1 MGIKRYFAIKDTTIS
16 NAFKANLSTRASGS
30 NMGASDI
37 LEAFVI
43 HGQTSASTDTVN
55 AEQSRILLHFDMT
68 HVIDDIN
75 NGVIPSS
82 NVDYRLKLF
91 NAPHANTTPMSY
103 SLDVVM
109 LTQSWS
115 EGRGLDMENYSD
127 LGTANWVSASNG
139 AFWGSDTSDP
149 ATAITGGYEPGENN
163 VSVNYFFSG
172 GLEDLDVNVNTIVDR
187 WVSSGSANSHG
198 FLLKHTDAAIA
209 GNDGTFFTKKFFGR
223 NSEFYF
229 KRPVLEAR
237 WDSSRKD
244 NRGNFMLSSS
254 LAPGSDNL
262 NTIYLYNSVRGQ
274 LKNIPGLVNET
285 VLVKVYSG
293 SVSAPT
299 TNSVLLLDEDNNAL
313 NHVTGGQVIENG
325 VALVGV
331 YSASFATTAS
341 EDYLYDVWFT
351 ASQPGNITEFFT
363 GSYEPT
369 SLSALELI
377 YEDEYVTDV
386 TNLKGSYIKGQKPRL
401 RVFARKK
408 NWNPNIYTSATTN
421 VVPEVID
428 DGYYRLTREID
439 NMEIIPFGTGSGVKD
454 YTRMSYDVSGNYF
467 ELDTS
472 HLEPGF
478 TYKLQFAYYLQGQ
491 YRQQSEEFKFRVEE
505 PAP

>member
-1 MGIKRYFAIKDTTIS
+1 
-16 NAFKANLSTRASGS
+16 
-30 NMGASDI
+30 
-37 LEAFVI
+37 
-43 HGQTSASTDTVN
+43 
-55 AEQSRILLHFDMT
+55 
-68 HVIDDIN
+68 
-75 NGVIPSS
+75 
-82 NVDYRLKLF
+82 
-91 NAPHANTTPMSY
+91 
-103 SLDVVM
+103 
-109 LTQSWS
+109 
-115 EGRGLDMENYSD
+115 
-127 LGTANWVSASNG
+127 
-139 AFWGSDTSDP
+139 
-149 ATAITGGYEPGENN
+149 
-163 VSVNYFFSG
+163 
-172 GLEDLDVNVNTIVDR
+172 
-187 WVSSGSANSHG
+187 
-198 FLLKHTDAAIA
+198 
-209 GNDGTFFTKKFFGR
+209 
-223 NSEFYF
+223 
-229 KRPVLEAR
+229 
-237 WDSSRKD
+237 
-244 NRGNFMLSSS
+244 MLSSS

-262 NTIYLYNSVRGQ
+262 NTIYLYNSIRGQ

-285 VLVKVYSG
+285 ILVKVYSG

-313 NHVTGGQVIENG
+313 NHVTGGQVIEGG

-341 EDYLYDVWFT
+341 GDYLYDVWFT
-351 ASQPGNITEFFT
+351 ASQPGNITQFFT

-386 TNLKGSYIKGQKPRL
+386 TNLRGSYTKGQKPRL

-408 NWNPNIYTSATTN
+408 NWNPNIYTSATTK

-439 NMEIIPFGTGSGVKD
+439 NMEIIPFGTGSGVKN

-467 ELDTS
+467 ELDTA